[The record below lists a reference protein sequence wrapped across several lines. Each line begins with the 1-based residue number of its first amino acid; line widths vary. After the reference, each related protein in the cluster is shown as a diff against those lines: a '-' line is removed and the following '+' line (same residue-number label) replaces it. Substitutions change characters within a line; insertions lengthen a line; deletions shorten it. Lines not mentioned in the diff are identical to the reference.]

1 VAGGLK
7 AGCGI
12 GLLRPPGFL
21 GRGHAPTKAPTPGV
35 DSVLLASMVQCA
47 ARGQA
52 SVHEGLIVLF
62 LFFAAPV
69 SAQLPAKAALHLG
82 GERESGDSVSQ
93 PPPVSRSAPGVA
105 IAPGAFRG
113 VKAPTS
119 GELTDLAQRI
129 AQGIGRLLERQGLL
143 ERDAENTYLAG
154 EALDADP
161 MASLLGPSIT

>member
-1 VAGGLK
+1 MAGGLK

-93 PPPVSRSAPGVA
+93 PPPELQSPPLSQLPSCMMRGSRSAP
-105 IAPGAFRG
+105 FRRRR
-113 VKAPTS
+113 A
-119 GELTDLAQRI
+119 AR
-129 AQGIGRLLERQGLL
+129 
-143 ERDAENTYLAG
+143 
-154 EALDADP
+154 
-161 MASLLGPSIT
+161 